1 MGINIS
7 LQNDTT
13 GNLTLN
19 SADVGSGNCIFVRDN
34 SYTVAPNQLSQVV
47 NVSCADTQVVYNITE
62 SATLTLEWWDD
73 KNVWEMSATIQG
85 STGYSATGYT
95 QSTVD
100 SSGNYNFTITLAKVT
115 ETA

>member
-19 SADVGSGNCIFVRDN
+19 YADLGAGQCIFVRDN
-34 SYTVAPNQLSQVV
+34 SYTVGPNALSQIVY
-47 NVSCADTQVVYNITE
+47 VSCADTQAVYNITE

-73 KNVWEMSATIQG
+73 ANVWEMSATIQG
-85 STGYSATGYT
+85 STEYAASGFAE
-95 QSTVD
+95 STVD
-100 SSGNYNFTITLAKVT
+100 SSGNYNFTITLGKVT
-115 ETA
+115 ESA